1 MTGDCEVEMASRAS
15 PTLTDVTSPTL
26 TEVISARAGLTLEQT
41 PVLLSLNEAEE
52 ITQLLFEFVGHLGA
66 DVGEAGYEYN
76 MVERAKKYG
85 RVVQAGILSAM
96 RSLGTASY

>member
-1 MTGDCEVEMASRAS
+1 MVS
-15 PTLTDVTSPTL
+15 PTLTDV
-26 TEVISARAGLTLEQT
+26 ISSRDRLTLEDT

-66 DVGEAGYEYN
+66 DVGAAGYEYN

-85 RVVQAGILSAM
+85 RVVQAGILSAV
-96 RSLGTASY
+96 RLLGPTT

>member
-1 MTGDCEVEMASRAS
+1 MEMVS
-15 PTLTDVTSPTL
+15 PTLTDVI
-26 TEVISARAGLTLEQT
+26 ISRDRLTLEDT

-66 DVGEAGYEYN
+66 DVGGAGYEYN

-85 RVVQAGILSAM
+85 RVVQAGILSAV
-96 RSLGTASY
+96 RLLGPTT